1 MSKRATT
8 CSSYGGTDGVKDRGR
23 GARDLKQRSSSLAKI
38 VLGSSSSSSQDCSR
52 LKFSILRSEL
62 ESLAK
67 IISQL

>member
-8 CSSYGGTDGVKDRGR
+8 CSSDGGTDGVKDRGR

-38 VLGSSSSSSQDCSR
+38 VLGSSSYSSQDCSR